1 MAWEDLSLDF
11 TPKIYQEALLLLLL
25 LLFCDVMISDGSD
38 TWKPCIKFV
47 GKWFFYYLII
57 LLCQKIWAHNEE
69 MWYPLFDTRKTY
81 CDLLQSGTS
90 HDTQKY
96 LRVKKEW
103 INDTYDTEKVLQP
116 FFYVL
121 LFLYS
126 FDWSSRIRLKVRKFL

>member
-57 LLCQKIWAHNEE
+57 LLCQTIWAHNEE
-69 MWYPLFDTRKTY
+69 MWYPLFDTRKSY
-81 CDLLQSGTS
+81 FSYPNPALVS

-96 LRVKKEW
+96 RRVKKEW

-121 LFLYS
+121 LFFVFIWL
-126 FDWSSRIRLKVRKFL
+126 I